1 MNPSSDYRTVADAI
15 RFLRE
20 HHRAQ
25 PDLETVASAVG
36 LSPFHFQRLFTRW
49 AGVSPKRFLQFL
61 TLDEARDR
69 LRASEP
75 VLEAAWSTGLSG
87 AGRLHDLFV
96 ATIGTTPGE
105 YKTGGQDLVIQFGLV
120 ETPFGTA
127 LLGFTHRG
135 ICHLAFLD
143 DEDTDGRQAYSA
155 LRDAWPLSDLRENP
169 GEARRLVQAIFARPL
184 SFPGGLSLHLKG
196 TNFQLQVWE
205 ALLRIPPGAVTSYG
219 RLARAMHRPG
229 AARAVGSAVAMNP
242 VAWLIPC
249 HRVIR
254 EAGGLGGYRWGPIR
268 KQTILAWEGA
278 QKSFSNSEDE

>member
-1 MNPSSDYRTVADAI
+1 MNPTSDYRTVANAI

-20 HHRAQ
+20 NRRAQ

-61 TLDEARDR
+61 TLDEAKDR

-87 AGRLHDLFV
+87 PGRLHDLFV
-96 ATIGTTPGE
+96 ATIATTPGE
-105 YKTGGQDLVIQFGLV
+105 YKTGGRDLVIQFGLV
-120 ETPFGTA
+120 ETPFGAA

-135 ICHLAFLD
+135 ICHLAFLED
-143 DEDTDGRQAYSA
+143 ADTDGRLALSA
-155 LRDAWPLSDLRENP
+155 LKDAWPLSHFRENLL
-169 GEARRLVQAIFARPL
+169 EARRLGGAVFARPL
-184 SFPGGLSLHLKG
+184 SSPGGLSLHLKG

-205 ALLRIPPGAVTSYG
+205 ALLRIPPGAVTTYG
-219 RLARAMHRPG
+219 RLARALDRPG
-229 AARAVGSAVAMNP
+229 AARAVGSAVAKNP

-254 EAGGLGGYRWGPIR
+254 ETGGLGGYRWGSTR
-268 KQTILAWEGA
+268 KQTVLAWEGA
-278 QKSFSNSEDE
+278 RGSFSEPGD